1 MNEVDSDLIGK
12 TYEDIEKEK
21 SYFLR
26 INNYAFELSNL
37 SYDDLFPYIAKSIK
51 QLFNV
56 GEVFISLYDEY
67 HSEIETK
74 YSTFSAEENNKIS
87 KYLGG
92 KIIGLRSPVNEEAY
106 KILTSNTI
114 SVVNSLSEVT
124 FGKIP
129 DTVGKLIENVYGI
142 GWYVGISLMQGKKLI
157 GTIVLVGEKGK
168 EIPDTTI
175 LEVFTKITTSELSR
189 KIAEQSLIFS
199 EDRYRSLLTNLETG
213 VVVHDKDTKI
223 IYCNTKSSE
232 LLGLSENQMKGKEAI
247 DPYWRFI
254 HEDNS
259 PVPLDEYPVMKIIN
273 SKKAIRN
280 QILGVYRS
288 PDDLVWLLVNGFP
301 SFIEGE
307 ISEIIISFIDITE
320 VRLAN
325 QALLKAKQEVEE
337 SEQRFKA
344 LHNASFGGI
353 TIHDKG
359 LILDCNQGLSEMF
372 GYSHSEL
379 IGMNGLLLI
388 APQDRDFVINKI
400 AIGYEKPYEAMGIRK
415 NGEQFPIRLEARNV
429 PFKGKQVRTVEFRD
443 LTEQKKAEEELRK
456 SEAIKEA
463 LVSNIGDVIVI
474 IDENGINKYKSPNVK
489 KLFGWEPEELIGNNT
504 FDNVHPDSLNSVKE
518 YFNKILNE
526 PYSSGT
532 IELQYRRKDGE
543 YVWIEINLANLIH
556 NKDINGI
563 LGNYHDIS
571 KRKYVEEKIHQK
583 DLEFR
588 KLSQNLPDLI
598 FQFTRKPDGS
608 YCVPIASE
616 GIKNIFGCTPEEVV
630 DDFTPI
636 AKVIHPDDA
645 EGVIKDIEYSAEH
658 LTFFTCEFRVQ
669 IPGKP
674 IQWIFSRS
682 TPEKL
687 PDGSVT
693 WFGFNAN
700 ITDKK
705 EAENELL
712 IAKEKA
718 EESEKSLLEAQSAAK
733 IGNWQTN
740 LLNFDVV
747 WSSETYKIFEVDQE
761 TFKASHSAFLDF
773 VHPDDKKIVDDAFI
787 NSLQTDRYNYID
799 HRIVTAKGNL
809 KYVEERWKIIK
820 DETGK
825 AIFAFGTC
833 QDITDRKKAV
843 EALRTSEAKLSALFS
858 SMSEMVVMHE
868 LVFDSLGN
876 PINYRITDCND
887 AFVRITGISKD
898 KAIGKLATELYKT
911 PYAPYL
917 EEYSIVALNG
927 VPHHYETYFE
937 PMDKYFLISV
947 VSPEQNHFATITSD
961 ITDHKRAELLVQDKS
976 EEIAAQ
982 NEELNL
988 ANLELINAISR
999 AEQNEA
1005 NVTAIIE
1012 GTQHSIWAFDRNYD
1026 ILYINQVFKNEYYQT
1041 FGVKLDIGINLINC
1055 LPEVLRPFWIPR
1067 YDRVLAGEQYTV
1079 EDALETEFGT
1089 VYIQVTFNP
1098 IIKNGEVIGGSC
1110 FGSNITE
1117 RKRAEKEL
1125 RDSHIRYKEL
1135 FDSMP
1140 NGLYRSTPEGHFID
1154 ANPAFINMLGYDS
1167 LEELKSLNIP
1177 KDVFVEENERNS
1189 IIEENA
1195 EFIDKVET
1203 YRLRKKDGT
1212 IIWVEDNAR
1221 YIKDNENRIIYH
1233 EGICKDITERIR
1245 SAKEIL
1251 EAKEKAEESE
1261 MQFRNLF
1268 ENASDAIFIAEE
1280 ESGVIIDVNHA
1291 AEKLMLMDRDELIGI
1306 HQSKLHPSEVSDFSK
1321 DSFKKHTKKPVDDR
1335 TPLFIENDVVRRDGT
1350 RVPVEVL
1357 ANKLMYKGKQCL
1369 VGTFRDITERRNAEL
1384 EIIKAKEK
1392 IERHAIELNK
1402 VQTITH
1408 VGSWYLDIETDDV
1421 VWTEELYKMYGFDP
1435 KLPPPPYS
1443 EHMKLFVPESWEI
1456 LSTSLARTRE
1466 TGIPYE
1472 LELKTVRKDKSNG
1485 WMWVRGDAL
1494 FDKNNNIVGLWG
1506 AAQDITERKFIEEQ
1520 LRVAKE
1526 KAEESDRLKS
1536 AFLANMSHE
1545 IRTPMNGILGFAQLL
1560 KEPDLSGD
1568 EQKEFISIIE
1578 KSGKRMLNIIN
1589 DIIDI
1594 SKIEAGL
1601 MKLNIQESNINDQIK
1616 YIYSF
1621 FQPEAS
1627 YKNIE
1632 LLVHTPLP
1640 DQSATI
1646 CTDKEKVFAIFTNL
1660 VKNAIKF
1667 TDRGSIELGYIL
1679 KIENNSKSLQFF
1691 VKDTGIGIPQSRQ
1704 QAIFERFIQADITDA
1719 KAYQG
1724 AGLGLAI
1731 TKAYIEMLGGNI
1743 WVESQEGKGSSFYFT
1758 LPYND
1763 DNNCETNIYNEY
1775 IKIEAGIKNKLKVMI
1790 AEDDKISEK
1799 LVEKFIGEFSTDIIK
1814 VNNGNDA
1821 IETCRNNPDINL
1833 IMMDIQMPEV
1843 DGYKA
1848 TKRIRE
1854 FNKDVVIIAQTAYGL
1869 VGDKEKALDA
1879 GCNDYISKPID
1890 KEELTKLIEKYFS

>member
-443 LTEQKKAEEELRK
+443 LTEQKKAEEELIIH
-456 SEAIKEA
+456 SERLRFA
-463 LVSNIGDVIVI
+463 LSAARQSWFDATIPTGNVFVSPEYSKMLGYEEDEFVSSINNWLANIHPEDLIT
-474 IDENGINKYKSPNVK
+474 VK
-489 KLFGWEPEELIGNNT
+489 KMLQYVLESGKVGEVEYRRRTKTNEWKWIYTTGAIAEYDDEGKPYRLTGIHMDIDGRKQAEEELQIKNMAIESSINAIAIADLEGTITYVNNAFLNLWGYEDIQNVIGQKTVDFWNNTDDPTVVIESLQNKGYWKGELIGKRNDASE
-504 FDNVHPDSLNSVKE
+504 FISEVSASMVKDKNGKPLCMQAS
-518 YFNKILNE
+518 FIDI
-526 PYSSGT
+526 T
-532 IELQYRRKDGE
+532 DRKNAE
-543 YVWIEINLANLIH
+543 IEI
-556 NKDINGI
+556 IN
-563 LGNYHDIS
+563 
-571 KRKYVEEKIHQK
+571 
-583 DLEFR
+583 
-588 KLSQNLPDLI
+588 
-598 FQFTRKPDGS
+598 
-608 YCVPIASE
+608 
-616 GIKNIFGCTPEEVV
+616 
-630 DDFTPI
+630 
-636 AKVIHPDDA
+636 
-645 EGVIKDIEYSAEH
+645 
-658 LTFFTCEFRVQ
+658 
-669 IPGKP
+669 
-674 IQWIFSRS
+674 
-682 TPEKL
+682 
-687 PDGSVT
+687 
-693 WFGFNAN
+693 
-700 ITDKK
+700 
-705 EAENELL
+705 
-712 IAKEKA
+712 AKEKA
-718 EESEKSLLEAQSAAK
+718 EENEQMFKSLIENAPDGVVIVDINGNIKYGSPNSARHFGYQEED
-733 IGNWQTN
+733 ILGH
-740 LLNFDVV
+740 
-747 WSSETYKIFEVDQE
+747 SGSEFT
-761 TFKASHSAFLDF
+761 
-773 VHPDDKKIVDDAFI
+773 HPDDIPFVWKTFESIMVDSTLKPKIKYRFKRKNGDYRWIETTFTNQLSNKYIKGFI
-787 NSLQTDRYNYID
+787 LNFS
-799 HRIVTAKGNL
+799 
-809 KYVEERWKIIK
+809 
-820 DETGK
+820 
-825 AIFAFGTC
+825 
-833 QDITDRKKAV
+833 DITESKKAE
-843 EALRTSEAKLSALFS
+843 EALRASEAKLSALFS

-887 AFVRITGISKD
+887 AFVRITGISKG
-898 KAIGKLATELYKT
+898 KAIGKLATEVYKT

-937 PMDKYFLISV
+937 PMDKHFLISV

-1055 LPEVLRPFWIPR
+1055 LPDLLRPFWKPR
-1067 YDRVLAGEQYTV
+1067 YDRVLANEHYTV
-1079 EDALETEFGT
+1079 EDEVETENGT
-1089 VYIQVTFNP
+1089 LYIQVTFNP

-1306 HQSKLHPSEVSDFSK
+1306 HQSKLHPSEVGDFSK

-1335 TPLFIENDVVRRDGT
+1335 TPLFIENDVVRKDGT

-1369 VGTFRDITERRNAEL
+1369 VGTFRDITERRNTEL

-1485 WMWVRGDAL
+1485 WMWVRVDAL

-1545 IRTPMNGILGFAQLL
+1545 IRTPMNGILGFSQLL

-1568 EQKEFISIIE
+1568 EQLEFISIIE

-1601 MKLNIQESNINDQIK
+1601 MKLNIQESNINDQIQ
-1616 YIYSF
+1616 YIHSF
-1621 FQPEAS
+1621 FQPEAN
-1627 YKNIE
+1627 YKNIK
-1632 LLVHTPLP
+1632 LLFHTSLP

-1646 CTDKEKVFAIFTNL
+1646 STDKEKVFAIFTNL

-1667 TDRGSIELGYIL
+1667 TDYGTIEFGYNL
-1679 KIENNSKSLQFF
+1679 KVENNSKFLQFY
-1691 VKDTGIGIPQSRQ
+1691 VKDTGIGIPKSRQ
-1704 QAIFERFIQADITDA
+1704 KAIFERFIQADITDA

-1731 TKAYIEMLGGNI
+1731 TKAYVEMLGGSI
-1743 WVESQEGKGSSFYFT
+1743 WVESQEGQGSTFYFT
-1758 LPYND
+1758 LPYMD
-1763 DNNCETNIYNEY
+1763 ENNNEAVA
-1775 IKIEAGIKNKLKVMI
+1775 IKEINEKDLLIMKKLKILI

-1799 LVEKFIGEFSTDIIK
+1799 LVEKFIVEFSSEILK
-1814 VNNGNDA
+1814 VNNGKA
-1821 IETCRNNPDINL
+1821 AVEVCKNNPDIDL

-1843 DGYKA
+1843 DGYNA
-1848 TKRIRE
+1848 TKQIRG
-1854 FNKDVVIIAQTAYGL
+1854 FNKDVIIIAQTAYGL
-1869 VGDKEKALDA
+1869 VGDRDKALEA
-1879 GCNDYISKPID
+1879 GCSDYISKPID
-1890 KEELTKLIEKYFS
+1890 KDELTKLINKYFSTK